1 MLNNPMIPP
10 KVTATS
16 IVPSGSSEDL
26 KRKERYEKIE
36 QLKRQLNAPIQK
48 DRAKRGSVQVCL
60 THTNMKSE
68 VEEFRRKQLE
78 LARGNIQKAP
88 AKQDPNSSL
97 RRLSI
102 TSQNLQSYN
111 QLFALG
117 GIRKDQR
124 ERTINFTTEQE
135 DSLAQGQKK
144 NPKMGDFASST
155 ITDLR

>member
-1 MLNNPMIPP
+1 MIPP

-117 GIRKDQR
+117 GIRKD
-124 ERTINFTTEQE
+124 
-135 DSLAQGQKK
+135 
-144 NPKMGDFASST
+144 
-155 ITDLR
+155 

>member
-1 MLNNPMIPP
+1 M
-10 KVTATS
+10 
-16 IVPSGSSEDL
+16 
-26 KRKERYEKIE
+26 
-36 QLKRQLNAPIQK
+36 
-48 DRAKRGSVQVCL
+48 QVCL

-111 QLFALG
+111 
-117 GIRKDQR
+117 
-124 ERTINFTTEQE
+124 
-135 DSLAQGQKK
+135 
-144 NPKMGDFASST
+144 
-155 ITDLR
+155 

>member
-1 MLNNPMIPP
+1 
-10 KVTATS
+10 
-16 IVPSGSSEDL
+16 
-26 KRKERYEKIE
+26 
-36 QLKRQLNAPIQK
+36 
-48 DRAKRGSVQVCL
+48 
-60 THTNMKSE
+60 MKSE